1 MDYKKSPIVLD
12 AFIFIIPLAV
22 FVAIAIW
29 WGSIYLTVFFIL
41 IALFVLWFF
50 RNPERSI
57 PGDPGAIVSPA
68 DGRVIKIEEI
78 DETDM
83 LEGKFKKISI
93 FMNIFNVHV
102 NRCPYPGTI
111 KRIKYREGRFFSAD
125 LDKASSENERN
136 DVLIETNEGKQI
148 LVVQIAGLVARRIV
162 CWVKEGGT
170 LRRGERFGL
179 IRFGSRLEV
188 FMPIDT
194 EVLVKVGDR
203 VKAGHTKVGNLK

>member
-1 MDYKKSPIVLD
+1 MDYKRFPIVLD
-12 AFIFIIPLAV
+12 AFIFVIPLTVLIAF
-22 FVAIAIW
+22 FVW
-29 WGSIYLTVFFIL
+29 WGSIYLAVFFML

-50 RNPERSI
+50 RNPERNI
-57 PGDPGAIVSPA
+57 PEDPEAIVSPA

-78 DETDM
+78 DEEDM

-102 NRCPYPGTI
+102 NRCPYPGVI
-111 KRIKYREGRFFSAD
+111 KRIRYRKGKFFTAD
-125 LDKASSENERN
+125 LDKASSQNERN
-136 DVLIETNEGKQI
+136 NVLIETNEGKQI

-162 CWVKEGGT
+162 CWAKEGGT
-170 LRRGERFGL
+170 LGKGERFGL